1 MDSVNK
7 TLYIPLYGK
16 ALVSGRGLFIK
27 DEYAERIWSE
37 VNFPL
42 KGKARS
48 KWLAFYMGIRAAVF
62 DAWVKEKC
70 DKDPDA
76 AVIHIGAGL
85 DSRAIRCGVKNRWYD
100 VDFPEVIDERRRY
113 FSEDER
119 YHMIPSDIREDG
131 WISKIDGAD
140 SIIVVMEGVS
150 MYLNEGE
157 REALFK
163 RLGERFSRID
173 MLMDLYTPFG
183 AKMSKRRNPVNTVGV
198 TDVWGIKHPLKVGG
212 GVFSSAVE
220 KEMTPRCYVDELRGM
235 EKFIFAS
242 LYAGGISKRIYK
254 IFEYVK

>member
-76 AVIHIGAGL
+76 VVIHIGAGL
-85 DSRAIRCGVKNRWYD
+85 DSRAQRCGVKNRWYD

-131 WISKIDGAD
+131 WLSEIPSGE

-163 RLGERFSRID
+163 RLGECFLRID

-198 TDVWGIKHPLKVGG
+198 TDVWGIEHPRKVGG

-220 KEMTPRCYVDELRGM
+220 KEMTP
-235 EKFIFAS
+235 S
-242 LYAGGISKRIYK
+242 
-254 IFEYVK
+254 